1 VDTILSRMTMNDG
14 GIRNNWDWRIKKKND
29 FKIDIHMEVW
39 KKQKIL
45 KVEILSLRSDTFRRI
60 DWILGQF

>member
-1 VDTILSRMTMNDG
+1 
-14 GIRNNWDWRIKKKND
+14 
-29 FKIDIHMEVW
+29 MEVW